1 MNARPRAWSSRID
14 DNIAGS
20 VGLAASFGQADIT
33 HDVIGIAEALSGLSV
48 AHEVMSV
55 SKEEGGRSPSW
66 WSTVPCAKNRRKRS
80 ERVVAR
86 RFQGPLKGLGQAGT
100 GASGGGGRPRAA
112 SHRRVLYAGSGS
124 GAGSGRGRGWGWGSC
139 GHISRR
145 WVQWWVMWLV
155 VNM

>member
-1 MNARPRAWSSRID
+1 MEKSVVRAVVVTK
-14 DNIAGS
+14 S
-20 VGLAASFGQADIT
+20 VTRMVVKLQAIGGGGDGCRRRVATCTAAS
-33 HDVIGIAEALSGLSV
+33 LWS
-48 AHEVMSV
+48 
-55 SKEEGGRSPSW
+55 RSPSW
-66 WSTVPCAKNRRKRS
+66 WSAVPCAKNRRKRS

-100 GASGGGGRPRAA
+100 GAGGGGGRPRAA

-124 GAGSGRGRGWGWGSC
+124 GPGSGRGRGWGWGSC